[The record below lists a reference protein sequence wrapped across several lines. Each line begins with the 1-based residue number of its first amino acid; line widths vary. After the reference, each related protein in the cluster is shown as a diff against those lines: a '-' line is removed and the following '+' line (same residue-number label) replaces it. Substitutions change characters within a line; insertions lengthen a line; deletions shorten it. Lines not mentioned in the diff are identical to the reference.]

1 MKTFR
6 CMANQRDH
14 DDSIVKH
21 KLATT
26 AVRDCSTSSTS
37 GREDLSYPPSQK
49 FTASITPDDLSDFT
63 ALYREHCKAILDVVQ
78 NLQFQMV
85 ENLWHHF
92 WLCKNLEGWLTSSIH
107 GYPTKSINSRVRV
120 FGNVVSIGVWTQR
133 ALWLG
138 FHGRS
143 IFKTLR
149 CYMSLNHLAQAARA
163 VLQNPSQISQMLADL
178 NGVDF
183 ANVQEQASWV
193 FPVIRDMTLRSA
205 ASFGSFHLIRLLY
218 DEYMFFLIEHKV
230 ADAMG
235 KITIDIIESMQ
246 HSRAILRADSF
257 DNGQKTFYQLPRG
270 LDFALEETV
279 IKRTQ
284 VAITRHIRSVYAER
298 DKHFNPFVH
307 ISHLHSSV
315 LLTQMITLISM
326 LTSIMNEEF
335 GTLKIC

>member
-1 MKTFR
+1 
-6 CMANQRDH
+6 
-14 DDSIVKH
+14 
-21 KLATT
+21 
-26 AVRDCSTSSTS
+26 
-37 GREDLSYPPSQK
+37 
-49 FTASITPDDLSDFT
+49 
-63 ALYREHCKAILDVVQ
+63 
-78 NLQFQMV
+78 
-85 ENLWHHF
+85 
-92 WLCKNLEGWLTSSIH
+92 
-107 GYPTKSINSRVRV
+107 
-120 FGNVVSIGVWTQR
+120 
-133 ALWLG
+133 
-138 FHGRS
+138 
-143 IFKTLR
+143 
-149 CYMSLNHLAQAARA
+149 MSLNHLAQAARA

-178 NGVDF
+178 NRVDF

-205 ASFGSFHLIRLLY
+205 ANFGSFHLIRLLY

-235 KITIDIIESMQ
+235 KTTIDIMTESMQ

-284 VAITRHIRSVYAER
+284 VAITRHIRPAYAER

-315 LLTQMITLISM
+315 LLRTWPKGEQLLLILTM
-326 LTSIMNEEF
+326 LVLDGMLQLVTF
-335 GTLKIC
+335 